1 MKRKKIIIIV
11 GIVIGLL
18 FLSIVNVDAWD
29 VNIIEFY
36 PDTGIVKLNGEEV
49 PTASKPL
56 IVNDRLYV
64 PIRTVSELIGATIT
78 WNSIDRYATMYV
90 PDFISMLT
98 ELDEKDKL
106 IEELSRQMSSVGVYA
121 DVLDLLRGS
130 YLYKDRIS
138 IQNFTYNAIKGA
150 IQSLGDPYV
159 RFFSPE
165 EVARRE
171 ALLGNDAERVGI
183 ELTRFSSKYIIL
195 NVIENTPAYY
205 SGLQSG
211 DVIRS
216 IDGVYVSGLPFDD
229 VKMLLS
235 STTTKNVV
243 IDVIRAGELKT
254 FTVKTSIIPSDII
267 TYELIDVNGS
277 TVAYIRVRE
286 IKEEAAFDMDNVLKT
301 IFFKSHGEA
310 DAYIIDLRGNFG
322 GDVGAT
328 KDLLSFFLGGK
339 PVYKLTDSGGNE
351 TVVRAPVTQWM
362 ISDTRPIYVLVDE
375 GTTSA
380 AEVFAI
386 AMKSY
391 SRAILVGQT
400 TYGKGV
406 ATSIYR
412 LRDGSVITFPTYK
425 ILGPKDEIWDGA
437 GILPH
442 VWTMTLYAKQ
452 QAISLFEKGIF
463 YPTELGD

>member
-1 MKRKKIIIIV
+1 MKRKIIIV
-11 GIVIGLL
+11 VGILVVLL
-18 FLSIVNVDAWD
+18 FLSIVDVNAWN

-36 PDTGIVKLNGEEV
+36 PDTGVVKLNGEEV
-49 PTASKPL
+49 PTASRPL

-78 WNSIDRYATMYV
+78 WNSTDRYATMYV

-106 IEELSRQMSSVGVYA
+106 IEELSRRMSSVGVYT
-121 DVLDLLRGS
+121 DVLDLLRAN
-130 YLYKDRIS
+130 YLYKDEIS
-138 IQNFTYNAIKGA
+138 IQEFTYSAIKGA

-171 ALLGNDAERVGI
+171 ALLGHGAERVGI
-183 ELTRFSSKYIIL
+183 ELTRFSNKYVIL
-195 NVIENTPAYY
+195 NVIEDTPAYY
-205 SGLQSG
+205 SGLQAG

-216 IDGVYVSGLPFDD
+216 IDGVYVSSLSFDD

-235 STTTKNVV
+235 STTTKSVV
-243 IDVIRAGELKT
+243 IDIVRSGELKT
-254 FTVKTSIIPSDII
+254 FTVKTSIIPSDIV

-277 TVAYIRVRE
+277 TVAYIRIRE
-286 IKEEAAFDMDNVLKT
+286 IKEEAAFEMDNVLKT

-310 DAYIIDLRGNFG
+310 DAYIVDLRGNFG
-322 GDVGAT
+322 GDIGAA
-328 KDLLSFFLGGK
+328 KDLLGFFLGGK
-339 PVYKLTDSGGNE
+339 PVYKLIDDSGNE

-362 ISDTRPIYVLVDE
+362 ISDNRPIYLLVDE

-380 AEVFAI
+380 AEVFAM

-391 SRAILVGQT
+391 DRAILVGQT

-406 ATSIYR
+406 ATSVYK
-412 LRDGSVITFPTYK
+412 LRDGSVITFPTYRL
-425 ILGPKDEIWDGA
+425 LGPMDEVWDGA

-452 QAISLFEKGIF
+452 QAISLFKKGIL
-463 YPTELGD
+463 YPTDLGD